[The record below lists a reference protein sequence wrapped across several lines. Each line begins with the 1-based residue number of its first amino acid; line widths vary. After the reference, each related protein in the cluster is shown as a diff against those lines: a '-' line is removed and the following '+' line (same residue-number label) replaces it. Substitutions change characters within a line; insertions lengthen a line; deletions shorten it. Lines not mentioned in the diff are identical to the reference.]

1 MPTSIRLAPETEERI
16 RRLAST
22 TGRTKAFYL
31 REMIDRGLDDIEDYY
46 LAADVLERVRKG
58 QEGVHRAGEVRNELG
73 TARRILDYMDHRV
86 AAADPRRVGQP
97 LTGPLGKLWRYRV
110 GQFRVVCDIQDEAV
124 RVLVVR
130 IGRRDEVYR

>member
-1 MPTSIRLAPETEERI
+1 MAWRI
-16 RRLAST
+16 EYTDTAKT
-22 TGRTKAFYL
+22 QL
-31 REMIDRGLDDIEDYY
+31 RKLDRS
-46 LAADVLERVRKG
+46 
-58 QEGVHRAGEVRNELG
+58 

-86 AAADPRRVGQP
+86 AAAEDPRRLGQS

-110 GQFRVVCDIQDEAV
+110 GRFRIVCDIQDEAV

>member
-16 RRLAST
+16 HRLASM

-58 QEGVHRAGEVRNELG
+58 QEGVHRAEEVRSELG
-73 TARRILDYMDHRV
+73 MED
-86 AAADPRRVGQP
+86 
-97 LTGPLGKLWRYRV
+97 
-110 GQFRVVCDIQDEAV
+110 
-124 RVLVVR
+124 
-130 IGRRDEVYR
+130 